1 MKNYFLKGIYMMTIL
16 KKSEFQAVVQME
28 IVGFRRSMEEIC
40 LVPVSET
47 VTWILPPAPAV
58 NLAAVQLLHPLWQV
72 GKQSFKPYRSAV
84 IMELTIP
91 DNLGHALYFQ
101 S

>member
-84 IMELTIP
+84 IMELNDTR
-91 DNLGHALYFQ
+91 
-101 S
+101 